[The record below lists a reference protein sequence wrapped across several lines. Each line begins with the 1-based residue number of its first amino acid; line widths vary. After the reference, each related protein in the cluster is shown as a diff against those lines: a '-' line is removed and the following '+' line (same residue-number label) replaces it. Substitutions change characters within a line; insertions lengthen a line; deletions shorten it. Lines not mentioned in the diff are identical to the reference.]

1 VIVLL
6 ALFAGIVSGLRAFTA
21 PAAVAW
27 GATLL
32 YFDVSNS
39 WLWFMGYQWTPWIL
53 TALACVELV
62 TDQLPSTPSRKMP
75 VQFGARILM
84 GTLAGGT
91 LGAAGNLIAAGI
103 GLGAFGAV
111 VGTLGGAWA
120 RRQMAASFGNDRPAA
135 FVEDVVA
142 IVGAALIIC
151 AA

>member
-1 VIVLL
+1 MIVLL

-53 TALACVELV
+53 T
-62 TDQLPSTPSRKMP
+62 DQLPSTPSRKVP